1 MKTKWITVLIAAV
14 LALNLV
20 SSAFAA
26 DSRYSTTIEALCDLP
41 EISVVVPGT
50 AEVFINP
57 HKLPL
62 TIEADETMAQI
73 VSTPA
78 AIENKSE
85 VPLSVTATV
94 TGAIKEG
101 SDMRLVSYSTQDPE
115 LALTSKSAFVYFE
128 MQATSDPD
136 QVSWDKEYDAQRH
149 QVVRSGISK
158 TKKNIVTIA
167 QADKPKHFGAFR
179 LTGDCVPVPRKSWT
193 EVDGIDVEIAF
204 TFTPLPV
211 WTEIP

>member
-1 MKTKWITVLIAAV
+1 MKKKLLFCAIAALLLSATA
-14 LALNLV
+14 LA
-20 SSAFAA
+20 SGKS
-26 DSRYSTTIEALCDLP
+26 YSTTFEALCNLP
-41 EISVVVPGT
+41 DISVVVPGT

-57 HKLPL
+57 YKLPV
-62 TIEADETMAQI
+62 TIEADETTAQI

-94 TGAIKEG
+94 TGTIKEG
-101 SDMRLVSYSTQDPE
+101 SDMRLLSYSTQDPE
-115 LALTSKSAFVYFE
+115 VLQTRKSAFVYFE
-128 MQATSDPD
+128 MQAASNPG
-136 QVSWDKEYDAQRH
+136 QVDWDSEYDAQKH
-149 QVVRSGISK
+149 QVVRAGVAK
-158 TKKNIVTIA
+158 VRKNIVTIA

-179 LTGDCVPVPRKSWT
+179 LTGDCVAVPRSPWT
-193 EVDGIDVEIAF
+193 EADGIEVEIAF

>member
-1 MKTKWITVLIAAV
+1 MKSKWITVLIAAV
-14 LALNLV
+14 LALNL
-20 SSAFAA
+20 SCSAVAA

-57 HKLPL
+57 YKLPL
-62 TIEADETMAQI
+62 TIEADETTAQI

-78 AIENKSE
+78 AIENQSV

-94 TGAIKEG
+94 TGAIREG

-115 LALTSKSAFVYFE
+115 LMLTSKSAFVYFE
-128 MQATSDPD
+128 MKAASDPD
-136 QVSWDKEYDAQRH
+136 QVSWDSEYDMEKH
-149 QVVRSGISK
+149 LTVRSGVSK
-158 TKKNIVTIA
+158 TKKNIAVIA
-167 QADKPKHFGAFR
+167 QADHPKHFGAFR
-179 LTGDCVPVPRKSWT
+179 LTGDCVPVPRKGWT
-193 EVDGIDVEIAF
+193 EADGIDVEIAF
-204 TFTPLPV
+204 TFNPLPV